1 MVETITPAGCG
12 SRRRYRLAL
21 ALFAIGA
28 VGAAAG
34 LGALLGFAGSALD
47 RTVALAVV
55 AALALL
61 AAARELGL
69 LRVPVPTASG
79 QVPERWRREWP
90 LPAWSLAYGAGLGLG
105 LLTRLPVTTF
115 LVACAGALAL
125 GDPAVSAACLAP
137 FGLGRALMVV
147 LPAIGAASPSAA
159 VGRLASRA
167 RLVRPANGAVL
178 IATAVLVAASPAVAQ
193 VPPPGPRGG
202 YDPAA
207 WGDVVAE
214 ARLDPLAGPSVQV
227 EPAGGPPVGFA
238 GGRSPSL
245 SADLLAYA
253 DPAGIR
259 VVRWTTGEQ
268 IARIDGPYDAPALD
282 WPLLAY
288 RVQDPTGAER
298 IDLVDLTTG
307 ERRPVTGAL
316 PSADLG
322 RPALRDGLIAWHVA
336 TGHVSQVRLRP
347 VNPGPRRSKLIARSR
362 TGLVVNPSIALG
374 HILWVEQRGRI
385 SYLRLRRISH
395 GPVRTLATLRGPSQF
410 LWTTA
415 LGDTA
420 AYATRW
426 NPLSARARVIR
437 RSWRPRPASQPV
449 R

>member
-1 MVETITPAGCG
+1 M
-12 SRRRYRLAL
+12 
-21 ALFAIGA
+21 
-28 VGAAAG
+28 
-34 LGALLGFAGSALD
+34 
-47 RTVALAVV
+47 
-55 AALALL
+55 
-61 AAARELGL
+61 
-69 LRVPVPTASG
+69 
-79 QVPERWRREWP
+79 
-90 LPAWSLAYGAGLGLG
+90 
-105 LLTRLPVTTF
+105 
-115 LVACAGALAL
+115 
-125 GDPAVSAACLAP
+125 
-137 FGLGRALMVV
+137 
-147 LPAIGAASPSAA
+147 
-159 VGRLASRA
+159 
-167 RLVRPANGAVL
+167 
-178 IATAVLVAASPAVAQ
+178 
-193 VPPPGPRGG
+193 
-202 YDPAA
+202 
-207 WGDVVAE
+207 
-214 ARLDPLAGPSVQV
+214 
-227 EPAGGPPVGFA
+227 GFA

-268 IARIDGPYDAPALD
+268 IARIDGPFDAPALD

-298 IDLVDLTTG
+298 IDLADLTTG
-307 ERRPVTGAL
+307 ERRPITGAL
-316 PSADLG
+316 PGADLG

-336 TGHVSQVRLRP
+336 TGHLSQVRLRP

-374 HILWVEQRGRI
+374 RILWVEQRGRI

-395 GPVRTLATLRGPSQF
+395 GPVRTLATLRGPSEI

-415 LGDTA
+415 LGDAA

>member
-1 MVETITPAGCG
+1 
-12 SRRRYRLAL
+12 
-21 ALFAIGA
+21 
-28 VGAAAG
+28 
-34 LGALLGFAGSALD
+34 
-47 RTVALAVV
+47 
-55 AALALL
+55 
-61 AAARELGL
+61 
-69 LRVPVPTASG
+69 
-79 QVPERWRREWP
+79 
-90 LPAWSLAYGAGLGLG
+90 
-105 LLTRLPVTTF
+105 
-115 LVACAGALAL
+115 
-125 GDPAVSAACLAP
+125 
-137 FGLGRALMVV
+137 MVV

-288 RVQDPTGAER
+288 RVQDPSGAER
-298 IDLVDLTTG
+298 IDLADLATG

-374 HILWVEQRGRI
+374 RILWVEQRGRI
-385 SYLRLRRISH
+385 SYLRLRRISTARSARWPPCAARASSS
-395 GPVRTLATLRGPSQF
+395 GPPPSATPP
-410 LWTTA
+410 
-415 LGDTA
+415 